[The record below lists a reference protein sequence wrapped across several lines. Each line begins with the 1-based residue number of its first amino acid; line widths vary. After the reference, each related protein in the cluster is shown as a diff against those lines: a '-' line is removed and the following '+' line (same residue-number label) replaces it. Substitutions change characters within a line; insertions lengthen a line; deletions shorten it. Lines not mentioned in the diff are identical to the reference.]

1 MSEENI
7 PGALKEE
14 SGAAA
19 QQVAAGKTASCKAA
33 AELSCCD
40 PITRDLH
47 DAQQSDALA
56 KETVPAACDCPPGCV
71 DLPCCR

>member
-7 PGALKEE
+7 RGAVKEK

-19 QQVAAGKTASCKAA
+19 QQVAASKTASCEAA

-47 DAQQSDALA
+47 DAQQTDALA
-56 KETVPAACDCPPGCV
+56 KETVVATCDCPPGCV
-71 DLPCCR
+71 DLPCCH